1 MPSKL
6 IVVVSAL
13 LFCYAAPSATAQ
25 CRSTNLKSVAELEKN
40 SLVID
45 VRPDQINQFK
55 GPASFKKEAR
65 IALVNLNPFLFS
77 YSLKV
82 DQSEI
87 QDTGFLNF
95 LKLLG
100 SPVSDL
106 IGSVSAFSRSSKLIA
121 SSGGNLTF
129 LIKRTEGNPTLISN
143 ANCSDADQTTANE
156 AATQISL
163 LRAALLDNILLG
175 NENLTE
181 IEAKATRRKE
191 ANGTQI
197 TDDGTTLTE
206 KIADL
211 TARYAPARGG
221 FERQKDVVFNS
232 AVEAKVLC
240 LSVNEL
246 HKELRGYPS
255 VGDVKQLKKE
265 VSDFNSLVSELRSS
279 ALDYKAEYEN
289 CPTRIK
295 GLNYADNIVRLAEE
309 LGALGTA
316 YEAQVSSMMQETK
329 GYEALKQ
336 AIEKLETAV
345 YDEEGKPVVENGVTK
360 KENRLLQREYIVHSR
375 YDISALDITATA
387 VPLGQDSGLPNNNS
401 TAQSGRE
408 NTERAQ
414 RRGNAIAQGNARLID
429 VGATET
435 AEGVRVLAPHRA
447 RFQAR
452 SAQAEPEAE
461 DDDGD
466 ASKTDKGGGAKE
478 IKTTGT
484 IGARRFEISAGM
496 MFSSLDRKE
505 FQTVQGYPRNEQ
517 GEIIDPATGNPTND
531 RDLTKIVGVS
541 EQSSRRFAPL
551 AMLHYRLPFS
561 RNIFASVGFTGKR
574 DDYGVDLEY
583 LIGPSVL
590 YKNMFLTFGGY
601 AGKQQRLAG
610 DLFEGSPIDGDIP
623 VRKNYKWGFG
633 FSFTYKIPLG
643 DRDPGN

>member
-6 IVVVSAL
+6 ILIAVAL
-13 LFCYAAPSATAQ
+13 LLCFTAPTATAQ

-55 GPASFKKEAR
+55 GPSSFKNEAR
-65 IALVNLNPFLFS
+65 IALVNMNPFLFS

-82 DQSEI
+82 DQTEI

-106 IGSVSAFSRSSKLIA
+106 IGSVGASSRSSKLVA

-129 LIKRTEGNPTLISN
+129 LIKRTEGNPTLIPN
-143 ANCSDADQTTANE
+143 ANCSNADQTTANE
-156 AATQISL
+156 AAAQISQ
-163 LRAALLDNILLG
+163 LRAALLDNILVG
-175 NENLTE
+175 NGDRTE
-181 IEAKATRRKE
+181 IEAKATRRRGT
-191 ANGTQI
+191 NGTQI
-197 TDDGTTLTE
+197 TDGTTTLTE
-206 KIADL
+206 KIAVL
-211 TARYAPARGG
+211 TARYDRARGG
-221 FERQKDVVFNS
+221 FETQKNVIFDS

-246 HKELRGYPS
+246 HRELSGYPS
-255 VGDVKQLKKE
+255 LGEVKQLKKE
-265 VSDFNSLVSELRSS
+265 VADFNSLVSELRNS
-279 ALDYKAEYEN
+279 ALDYEAEYEN

-295 GLNYADNIVRLAEE
+295 GLNYANNIVRLADE

-316 YEAQVSSMMQETK
+316 YEAFVSSMMQETK

-336 AIEKLETAV
+336 TIEKLETVV
-345 YDEEGKPVVENGVTK
+345 YDEQGKPVVENGVTK
-360 KENRLLQREYIVHSR
+360 KENRVLQREYVVHSR

-387 VPLGQDSGLPNNNS
+387 VPLGEDSGLPNS
-401 TAQSGRE
+401 HRTPQSARE

-414 RRGNAIAQGNARLID
+414 RAGNAVAQGNARIID
-429 VGATET
+429 VGATES
-435 AEGVRVLAPHRA
+435 AEGVRVLAPH
-447 RFQAR
+447 QAR
-452 SAQAEPEAE
+452 LLAQSAKAEADDKDSDANKAE
-461 DDDGD
+461 
-466 ASKTDKGGGAKE
+466 KGGGAKE

-496 MFSSLDRKE
+496 MVSSLDRKE

-531 RDLTKIVGVS
+531 RNLTKIVGIS

-574 DDYGVDLEY
+574 DEYGVDLEY

-590 YKNMFLTFGGY
+590 YKSMFLTFGGY
-601 AGKQQRLAG
+601 AGKQQKLAG

-643 DRDPGN
+643 DKDASK